1 MTTADP
7 FEATLGSLGMV
18 IIWYMWDERSA
29 YVSMGLI
36 RAEFR
41 ILMLEKKKLKNKN
54 KKKKKEIKK
63 KMNPPKKLRISLF
76 FVIPLKS
83 CFVRLYFNSRT

>member
-41 ILMLEKKKLKNKN
+41 ILMLEKKKKNK
-54 KKKKKEIKK
+54 
-63 KMNPPKKLRISLF
+63 
-76 FVIPLKS
+76 
-83 CFVRLYFNSRT
+83 